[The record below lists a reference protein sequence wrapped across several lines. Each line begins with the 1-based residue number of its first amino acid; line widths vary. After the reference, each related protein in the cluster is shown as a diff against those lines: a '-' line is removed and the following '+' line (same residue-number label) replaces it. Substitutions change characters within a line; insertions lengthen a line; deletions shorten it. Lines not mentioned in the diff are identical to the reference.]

1 MAFFDQL
8 SAKLTQTSQTAVQ
21 KTKDMAEI
29 VRLSGQIAEEEKKI
43 EQLYRE
49 IGETYYRQFADKDE
63 VLFRDPVKEIRDA
76 EAAVAAMRE
85 NVRQLK
91 GVQVCPACGKEQPNG
106 IAYCSSCGV
115 KMPEIEAPQPPMDGV
130 ACPACGAVMDR
141 GMAFCTACGTKLP
154 SKMNQSDVAGG
165 EETTHSDGC

>member
-63 VLFRDPVKEIRDA
+63 VLFRDPVKKIRDA

-115 KMPEIEAPQPPMDGV
+115 KMPEIEAPQPPIDGV
-130 ACPACGAVMDR
+130 ACPACGAVMER
-141 GMAFCTACGTKLP
+141 GMAFCTACGAKLP
-154 SKMNQSDVAGG
+154 SEMTQPDMAGG